1 MFGEFPSPLP
11 DGGGSL
17 CAWRTRQSRR
27 THDKPSHGKSYLY
40 SWPNCGHTTSFAV
53 SQSWHTAQKKVTDGL
68 TTRFAMCHH
77 AGTRQ
82 SLIVCRV
89 PGLGVGVSV
98 GLAFVVC
105 PVFVVCCSRQRIEF
119 AVCLVSCAT
128 HDKGQIYRVL
138 GVCCVRELGKVFLI
152 MNRFISWIYINLLKL
167 IVKDW
172 NVWLTGQS

>member
-105 PVFVVCCSRQRIEF
+105 PVFTVCCSRQRFEF
-119 AVCLVSCAT
+119 AVYLVFAVCNTRQRPGIPCAWRLPCAWAGHT
-128 HDKGQIYRVL
+128 TNPAFAM
-138 GVCCVRELGKVFLI
+138 CC
-152 MNRFISWIYINLLKL
+152 SW
-167 IVKDW
+167 
-172 NVWLTGQS
+172 